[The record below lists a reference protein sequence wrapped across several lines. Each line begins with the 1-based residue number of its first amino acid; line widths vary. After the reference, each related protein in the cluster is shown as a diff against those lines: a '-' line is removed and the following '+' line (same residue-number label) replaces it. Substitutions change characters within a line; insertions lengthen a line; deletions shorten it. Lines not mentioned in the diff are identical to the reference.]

1 MASDSTS
8 NLGPAT
14 GTGTTGT
21 TPIADSPG
29 NSTPQTQG
37 QGQGQGQGQ
46 AEAQAQAQT
55 QTQGQGQGQTQGR
68 PGGAPT
74 RVYVNEKIVPYLL
87 DGMKTVAREQYVI
100 CICCCAVWGYGDR
113 ILTALDRRILCACL
127 GKC

>member
-1 MASDSTS
+1 MASDSTP

-46 AEAQAQAQT
+46 AEAQAQA
-55 QTQGQGQGQTQGR
+55 QGQGQGQTQGR

>member
-1 MASDSTS
+1 MASDSTP

-14 GTGTTGT
+14 GTGTSGT

-46 AEAQAQAQT
+46 AEAQAQA
-55 QTQGQGQGQTQGR
+55 QGQGQGQTQGR